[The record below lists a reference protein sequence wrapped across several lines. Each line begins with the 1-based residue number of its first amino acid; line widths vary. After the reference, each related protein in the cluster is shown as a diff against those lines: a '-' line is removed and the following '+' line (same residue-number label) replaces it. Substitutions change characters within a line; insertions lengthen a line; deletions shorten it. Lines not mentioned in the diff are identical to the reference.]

1 VNATKNQASKEN
13 VNLKLLVREKFKN
26 TELKEPRKHFRGSFY
41 VKIKSM
47 ITIIDYEAGNLKS
60 ICNMLDFL
68 GEEYQISSDAKT
80 IESAQKIIFPGQG
93 HFAQAMKNLEN
104 KNLITPIKNA
114 IANNAKFLGI
124 CLGLQVLFEKSEE
137 APGVAGLG
145 IIKGEVKK
153 FTEGKIPQIGW
164 NKIKT
169 TKNNSFLQDDY
180 FYFVNS
186 YYVIPEDENVISSKC
201 EYSINFAAS
210 IEYKNLTALQF
221 HPEKSSEAGINFFKN
236 WLK

>member
-1 VNATKNQASKEN
+1 
-13 VNLKLLVREKFKN
+13 
-26 TELKEPRKHFRGSFY
+26 
-41 VKIKSM
+41 M

-68 GEEYQISSDAKT
+68 GFSGKYAISSDPKK
-80 IESAQKIIFPGQG
+80 IETAERIIFPGQG
-93 HFAQAMKNLEN
+93 HFAQSMKNLEN
-104 KNLITPIKNA
+104 KELITPIKNA

-124 CLGLQVLFEKSEE
+124 CVGLQVLFEKSEE
-137 APGVAGLG
+137 APGVGGLG

-153 FTEGKIPQIGW
+153 FTQGKIPQIGW

-169 TKNNSFLQDDY
+169 TQNNSYLEDDY

-186 YYVIPEDENVISSKC
+186 YYVIPEDKNIISSTC
-201 EYSINFAAS
+201 NYNIDFTAS

-221 HPEKSSEAGINFFKN
+221 HPEKSSEAGIKFFKK